1 GAIAGGPLSGD
12 IAPLYVGHA
21 LDGPGGGRY
30 RRPFVVMLAAPVGD
44 TRRFPRALVIG
55 ALLLA
60 PVVLLGWTVIGPRP
74 LGSDYL
80 HYPISGPRSRRFYP
94 GGGLEPMWYPHQT
107 GGIPIGG
114 LFYGQYFHLPAWILS
129 QLPGFWNGELLRWL
143 AVRHLLLLALA
154 QA

>member
-1 GAIAGGPLSGD
+1 MPRERREKRSHSSKPRKFVERTKEKRAPARARRAVAPAIRPRTGSRGAIAGGPLSGD

-60 PVVLLGWTVIGPRP
+60 
-74 LGSDYL
+74 
-80 HYPISGPRSRRFYP
+80 
-94 GGGLEPMWYPHQT
+94 
-107 GGIPIGG
+107 
-114 LFYGQYFHLPAWILS
+114 
-129 QLPGFWNGELLRWL
+129 
-143 AVRHLLLLALA
+143 
-154 QA
+154 